1 MKKLRIAIVGC
12 KNMGKKHLNCLRNNF
27 ADRVRVVGIL
37 NSTTES
43 TQKTARELEVE
54 ALKSLKKISKRK
66 IDAVIISTPPENHY
80 ETAKTLLEKGMP
92 LLIEKPMTTD
102 VEQSYELLQIAK
114 QKGVP
119 VLVGHIEN
127 YNPAVMKLKEI
138 LDCSVKSIAA
148 IRTSQNGGVKDT
160 HIISELMIH
169 DLAIVNSLL
178 QDEWNEARVSKKEEY
193 RWDEHAV
200 VEMKYNKGSIVRLE
214 ALRNDGVELKRH
226 MRIIDT
232 KNNIWQINFMER
244 ELIKNGEVICS
255 GGDSLKQELLDFI
268 DMVVNNKEPKV
279 GVDEACTLVELC
291 SDLENIR

>member
-1 MKKLRIAIVGC
+1 MRRLRIAIVGC

-54 ALKSLKKISKRK
+54 ALESLEKISKRK

-80 ETAKTLLEKGMP
+80 ETAKILLEKGMP
-92 LLIEKPMTTD
+92 LLIEKPLTTD

-114 QKGVP
+114 QKEVP
-119 VLVGHIEN
+119 VLVGHTEN

-214 ALRNDGVELKRH
+214 ALRSDDIELKRQ

-232 KNNIWQINFMER
+232 KNNIWQINFMKR
-244 ELIKNGEVICS
+244 ELIKNGEVICQ
-255 GGDSLKQELLDFI
+255 GGDSLKQELSDFI
-268 DMVVNNKEPKV
+268 DMVVNDKEPKV
-279 GVDEACTLVELC
+279 GINEACALVELC